1 MALLRN
7 TLFARTASNE
17 GQRIGGLDAASLWH
31 TARLNPALLWRYRV
45 WKPGHAHAV
54 FGRRHAPSASASDA
68 THLQAAAEWLGRA
81 QDASPDGGVV
91 GRYRLDRGW
100 TSSYPETTGYIVPT
114 FLELARCLDPQY
126 LGRARRCIEF
136 LLSMQLPSGAF
147 PTGEIA
153 TNATRPSPFN
163 TAQIIH
169 GLLRWHQHQDDP
181 RSLAAARRAADWLIS
196 VQEAD
201 GAWRRWAYLDVPA
214 AYSAYLSC
222 WLVDLGL
229 FCSDERYLASAA
241 RHLDWVL
248 AHRFESGWIQRCGF
262 TEQEHV
268 ERVANLHTIAYTL
281 GGLWRTGQGLG
292 RADALDAV
300 QSGARGVASALARLG
315 WLPGMLDDQWRAR
328 ADSACLTGNAQMAL
342 IWMDLRDHTGD
353 DAWLSPAYQAIELVK
368 QTQLL
373 HSPNPNLR
381 GGIPGADPVW
391 GSYQAGVMPS
401 WSAKFFIDALLRKA
415 EIEGRR

>member
-7 TLFARTASNE
+7 ALFARIASDE
-17 GQRIGGLDAASLWH
+17 GHRIGGRDSADLWH
-31 TARLNPALLWRYRV
+31 RARLKPVLLWRYRV

-54 FGRRHAPSASASDA
+54 FSGRRSSSATACDA
-68 THLQAAAEWLGRA
+68 THLQAAAEWLARA

-114 FLELARCLDPQY
+114 FLDLARCLDAQY
-126 LGRARRCIEF
+126 LERARRCVEF
-136 LLSMQLPSGAF
+136 LLALQLPSGAF

-153 TNATRPSPFN
+153 TNSTRPSPFN

-169 GLLRWHQHQDDP
+169 GLLRWHQHEGDP
-181 RSLAAARRAADWLIS
+181 RSLSAARRAADWLMA
-196 VQEAD
+196 VQESD

-214 AYSAYLSC
+214 AYSAYLAC

-229 FCSDERYLASAA
+229 FCGDERYLASAS

-248 AHRFESGWIQRCGF
+248 AQRFESGWIQRCGF

-281 GGLWRTGQGLG
+281 AGLWRTGQGLRSSRRARCRG
-292 RADALDAV
+292 ERRSWRCRHACTSGMASRACSMTNGERVPIRLSDRQRADGADLDGPA
-300 QSGARGVASALARLG
+300 GA
-315 WLPGMLDDQWRAR
+315 
-328 ADSACLTGNAQMAL
+328 
-342 IWMDLRDHTGD
+342 TGD
-353 DAWLSPAYQAIELVK
+353 DAWLLPAYQAIDLVK
-368 QTQLL
+368 RRNC
-373 HSPNPNLR
+373 SSR
-381 GGIPGADPVW
+381 RIPTCAAAFLAPTALGT
-391 GSYQAGVMPS
+391 YQGGVMLS
-401 WSAKFFIDALLRKA
+401 WSTKFFIDALLRKA
-415 EIEGRR
+415 EIEATR